1 GHGGPGPHPA
11 LQPPSAGGRLAQP
24 LAAFTPRRAGLV
36 VAALAAAAGA
46 LTLNHDLV
54 GVFYD
59 DGLYAGI
66 AVALAHGLGYVH
78 PHLPGAP
85 VAVHFPPLY
94 PLLLAPLFGIL
105 SVPAAAFAGKLL
117 NVVLAAVTA
126 GLVAWHVTRTALLG
140 AGAPPW
146 LPGAVV
152 GAGAVAIP
160 VLTVLTTLLS
170 EPLSR

>member
-1 GHGGPGPHPA
+1 M
-11 LQPPSAGGRLAQP
+11 AQP

-78 PHLPGAP
+78 PICRAP
-85 VAVHFPPLY
+85 RPWCTIRP
-94 PLLLAPLFGIL
+94 
-105 SVPAAAFAGKLL
+105 S
-117 NVVLAAVTA
+117 
-126 GLVAWHVTRTALLG
+126 TRC
-140 AGAPPW
+140 
-146 LPGAVV
+146 
-152 GAGAVAIP
+152 
-160 VLTVLTTLLS
+160 S
-170 EPLSR
+170 